1 MKFTVCVPTMN
12 AQNTWDEFSRALRS
26 QTACPEEV
34 LVIDSQSEDLTAE
47 KAERDGF
54 RVVRIA
60 RREFRH
66 GATRQ
71 LAVESAANCD
81 VLLFL
86 TQDALLASPDAIATL
101 LRAFEDPLVGAA
113 YGRQLPRKQASPIEA
128 HARLFNY
135 PTESCVRTQD
145 QISSQGFKTIFFS
158 NSFGAYRLS
167 ALKSI
172 GGFLSELN
180 FGEDTVAAA
189 MLILAGWKIAY
200 VANSQVIHS
209 HELSLKEEYRRYK
222 RVGELH
228 VREGWLLERFGTA
241 SGEGTRFVF
250 SEIRYLMRTAPRI
263 IPIALLRTCIKYLG
277 YKAGLRSMAG
287 ERMSTLRDY
296 RHNANGQSD
305 PATALEDR

>member
-200 VANSQVIHS
+200 VADAQVFHS
-209 HELSLKEEYRRYK
+209 HELSLREEFRRYR

-228 VREGWLLERFGTA
+228 SLQSWLLEHFGSA
-241 SGEGTRFVF
+241 SGEGRQFLF
-250 SEIRYLMRTAPRI
+250 SELRHLLRTAPQL
-263 IPIALLRTCIKYLG
+263 IPMSLFRTGCKYLG
-277 YKAGLRSMAG
+277 YMHGRRKALFTQSPKLREYSDMVISS
-287 ERMSTLRDY
+287 RST
-296 RHNANGQSD
+296 G
-305 PATALEDR
+305 PE